1 MSTEEIRGRG
11 HAPSTLPRDRRS
23 ITPKPVG
30 STLPRDRRGITP
42 KPLSPKTRFEHLTTV
57 WPVASPENE
66 TRSDRILKHIGAPLF
81 SALVGTDTVMKR
93 RPLPSA
99 VRSAQTLC
107 KNRFPILD
115 PIIYVGVESPGPREE
130 MQMIWQ
136 NNVGPDFPI
145 GGFGPD
151 RPQELMVFV
160 RR

>member
-1 MSTEEIRGRG
+1 MLAHLTIVDYLCNSCGLR
-11 HAPSTLPRDRRS
+11 
-23 ITPKPVG
+23 
-30 STLPRDRRGITP
+30 
-42 KPLSPKTRFEHLTTV
+42 LSLSASVTDHTNEATTDAVLAGFEHLATV
-57 WPVASPENE
+57 WPVARPENE
-66 TRSDRILKHIGAPLF
+66 TRSDGILKHIGAPLF
-81 SALVGTDTVMKR
+81 STLVRTDTMMKR

-107 KNRFPILD
+107 KNRFPILR

-136 NNVGPDFPI
+136 NNVGADFPI
-145 GGFGPD
+145 GGFSPD